1 MIDTI
6 LRVSIASQSEKNL
19 KCLERSEPL
28 GFGHL
33 RVFLIIPFI
42 YAGFRDLVFSTGIG
56 HSIEKSSKSEREK
69 KKLYDLN
76 PFVQY

>member
-1 MIDTI
+1 MHGPTNSLHNIRH
-6 LRVSIASQSEKNL
+6 LLVVKPSSGL
-19 KCLERSEPL
+19 KCPERSEPL

-69 KKLYDLN
+69 KKL
-76 PFVQY
+76 